1 MPSCYA
7 GQEERSYRYRGLN
20 GHYEV
25 GERVVVPALRALGVT
40 QIDTMIISHGHH
52 DHAGGAAGIARW
64 LPVKR
69 LLLPQEK
76 DSNDVEKLIYTMK
89 KQITKLYIK
98 CKNNSHPF

>member
-1 MPSCYA
+1 
-7 GQEERSYRYRGLN
+7 
-20 GHYEV
+20 
-25 GERVVVPALRALGVT
+25 
-40 QIDTMIISHGHH
+40 MIISHGHH

-89 KQITKLYIK
+89 KTNHKIVYKMQKQFTSVLNRI
-98 CKNNSHPF
+98 

>member
-1 MPSCYA
+1 MPDRKNVLIDT
-7 GQEERSYRYRGLN
+7 GGLN

-76 DSNDVEKLIYTMK
+76 TVMM
-89 KQITKLYIK
+89 
-98 CKNNSHPF
+98 